1 MSLEGID
8 MKALFSMTYGMYIVS
23 TVWDGKLNGQ
33 IANAAMQ
40 ITAEPKCVTTCI
52 NKANLTTDMVKESG
66 VFSISVLEFDVP
78 MTFLGQF
85 GFKSGRDIN
94 KFENVNYLTGMTGA
108 PMVTDWSIAV
118 FEARVC
124 HSLELP
130 THMLFVGEVVSAKFL
145 KEAKPLTYADYHSVK
160 KGKSPKTAPTFGF
173 NAVK

>member
-8 MKALFSMTYGMYIVS
+8 MKALFSMTYGMYIIS
-23 TVWDGKLNGQ
+23 TVLDGKLNGQ
-33 IANAAMQ
+33 IANAVMQ

-52 NKANLTTDMVKESG
+52 NKANLTTDMVRESG

-78 MTFLGQF
+78 LTFLGQF